1 MFRSLHS
8 LPPRVQLK
16 PRRKGYDNEIN
27 IAHTSLA
34 ELLNTILGG
43 TTMKT
48 QKTIRKN
55 IIATGFTIL
64 LGIGANQP
72 VVAGDTFDQYY
83 RNILLNPSKSLLLAE
98 DRGRVTIYDGL
109 DAELVD
115 HAMDEQFER
124 IENMMFVGIRHTLPD
139 GSVEADD
146 DCDS

>member
-1 MFRSLHS
+1 MSL
-8 LPPRVQLK
+8 V
-16 PRRKGYDNEIN
+16 
-27 IAHTSLA
+27 
-34 ELLNTILGG
+34 ELLDLLLGD
-43 TTMKT
+43 TTMKM

-55 IIATGFTIL
+55 IITSGLIIL
-64 LGIGANQP
+64 LGVGASQP

-98 DRGRVTIYDGL
+98 DRGRITIYDGL

-115 HAMDEQFER
+115 RAMDEQFER